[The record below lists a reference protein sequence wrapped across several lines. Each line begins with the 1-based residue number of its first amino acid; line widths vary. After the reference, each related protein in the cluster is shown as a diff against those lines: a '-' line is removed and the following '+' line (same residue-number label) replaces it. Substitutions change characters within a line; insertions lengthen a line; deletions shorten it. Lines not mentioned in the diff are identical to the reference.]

1 MKEKF
6 QISDLDSSSYND
18 PRALIAEVYRQILLL
33 KDSGKTPQ
41 KIFLHA
47 SHYQLVKWYRELLGS
62 QQSDFPDY
70 LGEYELFGIPIY
82 AHDFP
87 DRIIVE

>member
-1 MKEKF
+1 MEDKNQGFSQDDSIF
-6 QISDLDSSSYND
+6 QD

-33 KDSGKTPQ
+33 KESGKTPQ

-47 SHYQLVKWYRELLGS
+47 SQYQMIKWYRELLGS

-70 LGEYELFGIPIY
+70 LGEYELFGVPIY
-82 AHDFP
+82 AHDLL
-87 DRIIVE
+87 DQIIVE